1 MRPRPGRPGSPPSLA
16 PSPEPDARTARI
28 GDEAVTSIIQA
39 LWFRVTLA
47 FLLDLALGDPR
58 WLPHPVVA
66 MGKLT
71 AGLERLLRR
80 PHHRPG
86 WQRLAGSLVVAAVVG
101 LAGLC
106 GLLAVGLA
114 TAVHPLAGLAVEVFL
129 IFTTLAS
136 RSLADH
142 LAPVYRALQRGDLPA
157 ARRAVSLV
165 VGRDT
170 AGLDEAEVARAAV
183 ESAAESTCDG
193 IVAPLFY
200 AFLGGAPWALAYRAV
215 NTLDSMLGYRDE
227 RYRYFGWSAARL
239 DDLANLVPARLS
251 AALLLAAGALHGYDW
266 RRGLRVLRRDAR
278 AHPSPNSGYPE
289 AAMAGLLGVRLG
301 GWNRYRG
308 VPSFRPYLGEPGR
321 PPQTEDVRSALALV
335 RTAAG
340 LALICG
346 VVLSL
351 LAPGL
356 RLPPPWAWST
366 PVGR

>member
-1 MRPRPGRPGSPPSLA
+1 
-16 PSPEPDARTARI
+16 
-28 GDEAVTSIIQA
+28 VTSIIQA

-71 AGLERLLRR
+71 TGLDRLLRR

-86 WQRLAGSLVVAAVVG
+86 WQRLAGSLAVVTVVA
-101 LAGLC
+101 LAAIC
-106 GLLAVGLA
+106 GFLAVGRA
-114 TAVHPLAGLAVEVFL
+114 TALHPLAGLAAEVFL
-129 IFTTLAS
+129 IFTTLS
-136 RSLADH
+136 TRSLADH
-142 LAPVYRALQRGDLPA
+142 LVPVYRALEKGDLPA
-157 ARRAVSLV
+157 ARRAVSMV

-170 AGLDEAEVARAAV
+170 ADLDAPEVARAAV

-200 AFLGGAPWALAYRAV
+200 AFLGGAPWALAYRAI

-239 DDLANLVPARLS
+239 DDLANLAPARLS
-251 AALLLAAGALHGYDW
+251 TALLLAAGALHGYDLS
-266 RRGLRVLRRDAR
+266 RGLRVLRRDAR

-321 PPQTEDVRSALALV
+321 APQAEDVRSALALV

-346 VVLSL
+346 AGISVLVL
-351 LAPGL
+351 GFL
-356 RLPPPWAWST
+356 PPWAST
-366 PVGR
+366 RQGG